1 MKTVKTRKGTTIQ
14 HNKRGYR
21 YRAFK
26 HNRQVYFPLGNDR
39 NTAMKLAD
47 EIRDYLVTHS
57 IESAKDKFHPGR
69 HRVSQAECTFAEWR
83 QFLRTDFCAR
93 LGLSPRTID
102 SYVSGVR
109 RILNHAGVDLE
120 NFNLL
125 DLRPEWLES
134 YKSHVV
140 RVARDAEEAES
151 KKRGFN
157 SVLMQVKALTT
168 PESHEAHEARGW
180 TLHWGDEVRAVR
192 PYRRCKKIWVQPAES
207 QIKDTHDFV
216 EASNGDFYVACAFAL
231 HAGLRR
237 NEIAHVSRD
246 WIQRVGNE
254 NRVWVVPAGDF
265 KQKGT
270 AGYTVISDKA
280 LERIEQKSL
289 TSDGRFLS
297 RASGRQFQNLINILR
312 TVNPSRSPLH
322 DLRRL
327 FGTYLA
333 NRHDL
338 WRAQQYLRHGNPQT
352 TWDSY
357 ANSLLS
363 EEAMGWWED

>member
-1 MKTVKTRKGTTIQ
+1 LTNTIHIRNVATIEIEAARLPNELGPYKNRHRTVIPTVTMKTVKTRKGTTIQ

-125 DLRPEWLES
+125 DLRPE
-134 YKSHVV
+134 
-140 RVARDAEEAES
+140 
-151 KKRGFN
+151 
-157 SVLMQVKALTT
+157 
-168 PESHEAHEARGW
+168 
-180 TLHWGDEVRAVR
+180 
-192 PYRRCKKIWVQPAES
+192 
-207 QIKDTHDFV
+207 
-216 EASNGDFYVACAFAL
+216 
-231 HAGLRR
+231 
-237 NEIAHVSRD
+237 
-246 WIQRVGNE
+246 
-254 NRVWVVPAGDF
+254 
-265 KQKGT
+265 
-270 AGYTVISDKA
+270 
-280 LERIEQKSL
+280 
-289 TSDGRFLS
+289 
-297 RASGRQFQNLINILR
+297 
-312 TVNPSRSPLH
+312 
-322 DLRRL
+322 
-327 FGTYLA
+327 
-333 NRHDL
+333 
-338 WRAQQYLRHGNPQT
+338 
-352 TWDSY
+352 
-357 ANSLLS
+357 
-363 EEAMGWWED
+363 